1 MPIRKICQTF
11 AFAACCAACCFPAV
25 AAENGFEIPD
35 LPVVAHRGFSFLYPE
50 NTVVSAEAAIQ
61 AGANGNEF
69 DVYASK
75 DGAIIALHD
84 GSFNRT
90 TDVKTEIVNGK
101 PKPVRP
107 ADLTLEE
114 IRKLDA
120 GSWKSPKFAGEKIPT
135 IEKLLAVAKNT
146 DNIPVIEIKQ
156 DGIEQKVV
164 DAVKKAGMENR
175 VVIIAFSKN
184 AVKKVRQIAPSI
196 PVAWLWGDKWKKSE
210 DELVNF
216 LVAAAKEIDTNL
228 LDLNHSHLSPKVVKG
243 LKDAGLTVWAWTV
256 DDPSRMRQLREA
268 GVVSITTN
276 RPDLAKLPNDFTE
289 VKALSF
295 NVRLSTANDGANSWQ
310 NRKELARDT
319 ILSGDYDFVGVQECV
334 IHPNPEK
341 NQYEYF
347 KSALAENYDAI
358 GISREKDPNN
368 GEATAIFYN
377 KKRWE
382 LDANDTGTFWISE
395 TPDIRASK
403 SWKTAC
409 TRTVTWGR
417 FKNKATGKYVYFY
430 NTHLDHVSELA
441 RQNGSILIV
450 KHILERANKNE
461 PFFLTGDFNCG
472 EKSPA
477 IRYLSGEQAEVAGQ
491 NLPKQTVLHDSYR
504 NVFPYAPE
512 AGSFHGFSGKPN
524 KEKIDYIFVSPTV
537 KTIQSRIIKTNKDG
551 RYPSD
556 HFPVDAIFAL

>member
-1 MPIRKICQTF
+1 MQIRKICP
-11 AFAACCAACCFPAV
+11 AVIVAVCVLCCLSSFAAEIEFK
-25 AAENGFEIPD
+25 IPD

-50 NTVVSAEAAIQ
+50 NTVISAEAAIQ
-61 AGANGNEF
+61 AGADGNEF

-90 TDVKTEIVNGK
+90 TNVKAETVNGK

-120 GSWKSPKFAGEKIPT
+120 GSWKSPKFAGEKVPT
-135 IEKLLAVAKNT
+135 LEELLAVAKNT
-146 DNIPVIEIKQ
+146 ENIPIIEIKQ

-164 DAVKKAGMENR
+164 DAVKTAGMENH

-184 AVKKVRQIAPSI
+184 VVKKVRQIAPTI
-196 PVAWLWGDKWKKSE
+196 PAAWLWGEKWEKSE

-216 LVAAAKEIDTNL
+216 LVAAAKEINTNL
-228 LDLNHSHLSPKVVKG
+228 LDLNHSSLSPKVVKG

-256 DDPSRMRQLREA
+256 DDPVRMRQLREA

-276 RPDLAKLPNDFTE
+276 RPDLAKLPKDFTE
-289 VKALSF
+289 IKALSF
-295 NVRLSTANDGANSWQ
+295 NVRISTANDGENSWQ
-310 NRKELARDT
+310 NRKEQARDV

-334 IHPNPEK
+334 INPEIEK

-347 KSALAENYDAI
+347 KSALAENYDVI
-358 GISREKDPNN
+358 GISRNKDPNN
-368 GEATAIFYN
+368 GESMAIFYH

-395 TPDIRASK
+395 TPEVRGSK
-403 SWKTAC
+403 SWDTAYA
-409 TRTVTWGR
+409 RTVTWGR
-417 FKNKATGKYVYFY
+417 FKSKASGKSLYFY

-441 RQNGSILIV
+441 RQNGAVLIV

-472 EKSPA
+472 EASPA
-477 IRYLSGEQAEVAGQ
+477 ICYLSGEAAEVAGQ
-491 NLPKQTVLHDSYR
+491 KLPKQTLLHDSYR
-504 NVFPYAPE
+504 DIFPYAPE
-512 AGSFHGFSGKPN
+512 AGSFHGFSGKPI

-551 RYPSD
+551 HYPSD
-556 HFPVDAIFAL
+556 HFPVDAVFAW